1 MPTERKG
8 FDLRKRII
16 AAAAAFVLFLT
27 AALPVSAHVTI
38 SPQEAVPGSYTVFT
52 VRVPSEKEGTETIA
66 VRVVFPE
73 GVSITRF
80 EPKPGW
86 TVGLVRNAEQAITE
100 VTWTAEPGQGLD
112 ITEFTEFRMSG
123 QVSPKAEGTLVW
135 KAYQHYADGSVVEW
149 IGAPDTD
156 SPTPAPVTVVVP
168 GDPVGDGHGGTQG
181 VSSAPDED
189 GGSVDTL
196 MLVMLIV
203 SWLLSITA
211 ITLAML
217 LYLERRKKPARN

>member
-1 MPTERKG
+1 MM
-8 FDLRKRII
+8 KRII
-16 AAAAAFVLFLT
+16 AAAAAVALFLM

-38 SPQEAVPGSYTVFT
+38 SPQEVVQGSYTVFT
-52 VRVPSEKEGTETIA
+52 VRVPSEKEGTETTA

-73 GVSITRF
+73 GVSISRF

-86 TVGLVRNAEQAITE
+86 TIEFVRNAGQAITE
-100 VTWTAEPGQGLD
+100 ATWTAEPGQGLD
-112 ITEFTEFRMSG
+112 ITEFTEFRMFGRVLPDADPGS
-123 QVSPKAEGTLVW
+123 KLVW

-156 SPTPAPVTVVVP
+156 SPTPAPATTVVS
-168 GDPVGDGHGGTQG
+168 GDPEDDGHGGTQAA
-181 VSSAPDED
+181 SSAAKDED

-203 SWLLSITA
+203 SWILSITA
-211 ITLAML
+211 ITLSMV
-217 LYLERRKKPARN
+217 LYLEKRKQRARN